1 MAGKIA
7 SRKKL
12 TTELALL
19 IVYIA
24 IVIVFSILSPY
35 FFTLGNFMK
44 LLLYAAQMG
53 VLAGGMTLVLLS
65 GGIDV
70 SVGSVMALVGIICG
84 LVLQAGGNTAMAVL
98 AGLAV
103 GAACGFTNGFII
115 TVFRVNAFI
124 TTLGT
129 MTIFRGLAQIFS
141 DGKTILIQNS
151 TYNAIGRKYIFDFIP
166 IPVILMVLA
175 FVLFW
180 FVLKYTKFGR
190 QIYAIGGNQRA
201 SYLSGIHV
209 KATNFGVY
217 IIVGACAGLSGIIL
231 SAQSGAGIPSAAAEI
246 NMESISAVI
255 LGGTSLAGGKGNIV
269 GTILG
274 VLILSTLNNGLNLKS
289 VPSFYQEVIR
299 GVVLILAVVFDMMKE
314 KKQ

>member
-129 MTIFRGLAQIFS
+129 MTIFRGLARSSPTAKPSSFR
-141 DGKTILIQNS
+141 TPP
-151 TYNAIGRKYIFDFIP
+151 T
-166 IPVILMVLA
+166 M
-175 FVLFW
+175 
-180 FVLKYTKFGR
+180 
-190 QIYAIGGNQRA
+190 
-201 SYLSGIHV
+201 
-209 KATNFGVY
+209 
-217 IIVGACAGLSGIIL
+217 
-231 SAQSGAGIPSAAAEI
+231 PSAG
-246 NMESISAVI
+246 STF
-255 LGGTSLAGGKGNIV
+255 LT
-269 GTILG
+269 
-274 VLILSTLNNGLNLKS
+274 LSPFRL
-289 VPSFYQEVIR
+289 F
-299 GVVLILAVVFDMMKE
+299 
-314 KKQ
+314 